1 MNNASRLRFTKEEAI
16 DSGLPK
22 KRKQIGHPYAPQA
35 AGKLSDAIMNLSTDA
50 VSNAIDKGLSESD
63 RDNAG
68 IDSAR
73 AVQRTAQTGG
83 RLLLNGGRRKR
94 IRDTSSVTDAGTVR
108 SIPGVSNPRF
118 RQLQKQAIKKQYA
131 AARRAKQTSRTI
143 QQTTKNARK
152 AAQKT
157 AKETRT
163 IAWFLWRYR
172 KSAIVV
178 GVFAVLVC
186 FIMAT
191 LSTESILVAGAGAA
205 AGGATFPCT
214 DEDMLG
220 AEKAYAAMEADLQ
233 RKLDNYESTHD
244 YDEYRYDLDEIQHD
258 PYVLIA
264 LLTAYHQGPWTL
276 DEVQGTLQMFFDMQY
291 VLRESV
297 ITEAGNPDAENPE
310 AYQICTVALENFNL
324 SHLPIY
330 IMGESQI
337 SMYAMYMATLGN
349 RPDLF
354 PRSQYPHASILEG
367 HLDYDIPEEA
377 LEDPRFAQ
385 MIREAEKYLGFPYV
399 WGGYCPATSFDCS
412 GYVSWIINHSGW
424 NVGRL
429 GATGL
434 YNLCTPVSSQD
445 ARPGDLVFFQGTYE
459 TDGMS
464 HVGLYVGNGMMIHC
478 GTPITYADLRTAY
491 WQTYFYGFGRLPE
504 P

>member
-1 MNNASRLRFTKEEAI
+1 MNKASRLRFTKEETI

-35 AGKLSDAIMNLSTDA
+35 ARKLSDAILNLSADA
-50 VSNAIDKGLSESD
+50 VSNALDKGLSESD

-73 AVQRTAQTGG
+73 AVQRTARTGG
-83 RLLLNGGRRKR
+83 RLLTNGGKRKR
-94 IRDTSSVTDAGTVR
+94 IMDTSSVPDAGTVQ
-108 SIPGVSNPRF
+108 SVPGVSNPRS

-131 AARRAKQTSRTI
+131 AARRAKQTGRTI
-143 QQTTKNARK
+143 HQTTKNARK

-163 IAWFLWRYR
+163 IAWFLWRHR

-191 LSTESILVAGAGAA
+191 LSTESIIVAGAGAA

-220 AEKAYAAMEADLQ
+220 AEEAYAAMEADLQ

-244 YDEYRYDLDEIQHD
+244 YDEYRYDVDEIQHD

-276 DEVQGTLQMFFDMQY
+276 DEVQGTLQMFFDRQY
-291 VLRESV
+291 ILRESV

-310 AYQICTVALENFNL
+310 AYQICTVTLENFNL
-324 SHLPIY
+324 SHLPI
-330 IMGESQI
+330 
-337 SMYAMYMATLGN
+337 
-349 RPDLF
+349 
-354 PRSQYPHASILEG
+354 
-367 HLDYDIPEEA
+367 
-377 LEDPRFAQ
+377 
-385 MIREAEKYLGFPYV
+385 
-399 WGGYCPATSFDCS
+399 
-412 GYVSWIINHSGW
+412 
-424 NVGRL
+424 
-429 GATGL
+429 
-434 YNLCTPVSSQD
+434 
-445 ARPGDLVFFQGTYE
+445 
-459 TDGMS
+459 
-464 HVGLYVGNGMMIHC
+464 
-478 GTPITYADLRTAY
+478 
-491 WQTYFYGFGRLPE
+491 
-504 P
+504 

>member
-1 MNNASRLRFTKEEAI
+1 MNKASRLRFTKEEAI

-73 AVQRTAQTGG
+73 TVQCTARTGG
-83 RLLLNGGRRKR
+83 RLLMNGGKRKR
-94 IRDTSSVTDAGTVR
+94 IMDTSSVPDTGTVQ
-108 SIPGVSNPRF
+108 SVPGVSNPRS

-131 AARRAKQTSRTI
+131 AARRAKHTGRTI

-220 AEKAYAAMEADLQ
+220 AEEAYAAMEADLQ

-276 DEVQGTLQMFFDMQY
+276 DEVQGTLQMFFDRQY
-291 VLRESV
+291 ILRESV

-310 AYQICTVALENFNL
+310 ANQICTVTLENFNL

-337 SMYAMYMATLGN
+337 SMYAMYMSTLGN

-367 HLDYDIPEEA
+367 YLDYDIPEEA

-385 MIREAEKYLGFPYV
+385 MIREAENTWASLMYGA
-399 WGGYCPATSFDCS
+399 AT
-412 GYVSWIINHSGW
+412 
-424 NVGRL
+424 
-429 GATGL
+429 A
-434 YNLCTPVSSQD
+434 
-445 ARPGDLVFFQGTYE
+445 
-459 TDGMS
+459 
-464 HVGLYVGNGMMIHC
+464 
-478 GTPITYADLRTAY
+478 
-491 WQTYFYGFGRLPE
+491 RLP
-504 P
+504 PSTAPGM